1 MENSQLTLNDIVSV
15 KNLIEAACSRGSF
28 KAHEMRGIGELY
40 EKIVRFI
47 ESTQPSVAPT
57 DQPEASVPEGE
68 SNA

>member
-15 KNLIEAACSRGSF
+15 KNLIEAACTRGTF

-40 EKIVRFI
+40 EKIAGFI
-47 ESTQPSVAPT
+47 ESSQQPPMEVAP
-57 DQPEASVPEGE
+57 PEAPVPEGE

>member
-15 KNLIEAACSRGSF
+15 KNLIEAACARGTF

-40 EKIVRFI
+40 EKIAGFI
-47 ESTQPSVAPT
+47 ESTQ
-57 DQPEASVPEGE
+57 QPLPDVPQEASGPEGD